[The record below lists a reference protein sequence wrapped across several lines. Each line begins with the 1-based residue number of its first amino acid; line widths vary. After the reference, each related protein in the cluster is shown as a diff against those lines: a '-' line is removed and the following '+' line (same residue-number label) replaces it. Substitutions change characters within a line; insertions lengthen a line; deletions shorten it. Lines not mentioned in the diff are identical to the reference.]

1 MPLCATALSKSS
13 SAFITLLTSAKGG
26 FCAKAKLAM
35 QQNTITANNIL
46 FMIVFG
52 SPVQDDA
59 GLQLFQCNN
68 VEVSRELLAAE
79 RSTRR
84 TPVNA
89 EERIF
94 RGRKTVEAMDVG

>member
-1 MPLCATALSKSS
+1 MDKYDEGVFIIFQVCELDDLPGLGEEHTAVV
-13 SAFITLLTSAKGG
+13 
-26 FCAKAKLAM
+26 M
-35 QQNTITANNIL
+35 V
-46 FMIVFG
+46 VFG
-52 SPVQDDA
+52 APVHDYA
-59 GLQLFQCNN
+59 REELFQSNN
-68 VEVSRELLAAE
+68 VEVSRELLVAE